1 MAGRIDMHYDGR
13 MDARSTSTL
22 PSGFPRDITR
32 ETMATLPI
40 RRYEGE
46 VVLVD
51 NHRAL
56 VRAADDI
63 GHESVVGWDTETR
76 PAFRKGES
84 YLPSLVQMATSRAV
98 YVFQLKA
105 IDASAQ
111 IAGFFRAPGLVKVG
125 ISVKDDLAKLVQV
138 FPLEPVSVV
147 DAGTVARRHGMEQ
160 TGLRNLAGIFLGF
173 RVPKG
178 AKTTNWASPRLTAQQ
193 INYAATDAWACRELY
208 LKFRELGMV

>member
-1 MAGRIDMHYDGR
+1 MHYDGPMETR
-13 MDARSTSTL
+13 ATPSL
-22 PSGFPRDITR
+22 PAGFPREITR
-32 ETMATLPI
+32 EAMATLPI

-105 IDASAQ
+105 IDASSQ
-111 IAGFFRAPGLVKVG
+111 IAGFFRRAFPQVTRPTCAAP
-125 ISVKDDLAKLVQV
+125 
-138 FPLEPVSVV
+138 
-147 DAGTVARRHGMEQ
+147 
-160 TGLRNLAGIFLGF
+160 
-173 RVPKG
+173 
-178 AKTTNWASPRLTAQQ
+178 
-193 INYAATDAWACRELY
+193 
-208 LKFRELGMV
+208 

>member
-1 MAGRIDMHYDGR
+1 MHYDSPVDTR
-13 MDARSTSTL
+13 TTPAL
-22 PSGFPRDITR
+22 PAGFPREISR
-32 ETMATLPI
+32 EAMAALPI

-46 VVLVD
+46 VVLVE

-56 VRAADDI
+56 VRAVDDI

-76 PAFRKGES
+76 PAFRKGEA
-84 YLPSLVQMATSRAV
+84 YLPSLVQVATSRAV
-98 YVFQLKA
+98 YVFQVQRM
-105 IDASAQ
+105 DVSAQ
-111 IAGFFRAPGLVKVG
+111 VSGFFRMPEIIKVG
-125 ISVKDDLAKLVQV
+125 ISVKDDLAKLALL
-138 FPLEPVSVV
+138 FPLEPASVL

-178 AKTTNWASPRLTAQQ
+178 AKTTNWSAPRLSAQQ

-208 LKFRELGMV
+208 LKFKELGMV